1 MNEKLLAAGGVV
13 ALVLAGGVAAFVT
26 GVAPIPGDSG
36 EGVSSVQTETPTA
49 ERGSTA
55 AGNGAGDGSP
65 GGGAE
70 QPPETERETKRAP
83 PFAFTVDEIES
94 CGRTCRDVTSTLTN
108 RQDRTAEDVAVT
120 TRIYAG
126 NDTDGEP
133 VWSGTEPVG
142 TLDAGDAYTATR
154 RVELSYRD
162 GFAVQRAGGWIT
174 VRTTVTTADRTVT
187 LTDRRNV
194 G

>member
-1 MNEKLLAAGGVV
+1 MNEKVLAVSGVC
-13 ALVLAGGVAAFVT
+13 ALVFAGGVAAFVA
-26 GVAPIPGDSG
+26 GVGPLPDGSDPVAPLP
-36 EGVSSVQTETPTA
+36 TETPTA
-49 ERGSTA
+49 EADTA
-55 AGNGAGDGSP
+55 AGDERT
-65 GGGAE
+65 GGGAQ
-70 QPPETERETKRAP
+70 QPSATERETESVP
-83 PFAFTVDEIES
+83 PFAFAVDAIES

-108 RQDRTAEDVAVT
+108 RQNRTATNVT
-120 TRIYAG
+120 VSTRIYAG

-142 TLDAGDAYTATR
+142 RLDGGDAYTATR

-174 VRTTVTTADRTVT
+174 VQTTVTTADRTAT